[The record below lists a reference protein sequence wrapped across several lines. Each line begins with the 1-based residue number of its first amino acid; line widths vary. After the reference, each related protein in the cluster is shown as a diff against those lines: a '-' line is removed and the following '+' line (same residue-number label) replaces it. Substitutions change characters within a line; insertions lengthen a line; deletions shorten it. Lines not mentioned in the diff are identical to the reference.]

1 VVIIALIDSALLL
14 MIISFPPSLFL
25 LGFIFSG
32 YIGTKTSN
40 KIGINRKGLTI
51 SFEGLA
57 LASVLLLA
65 TPLFPHTVPMLDVA
79 IVVAAAAWIVQLRRY
94 CGTGWLETLPQAILP
109 VIAYVVIL
117 VVASAFVILFTS

>member
-1 VVIIALIDSALLL
+1 VVITALITPALLL
-14 MIISFPPSLFL
+14 MIISFLPSLFL

-32 YIGTKTSN
+32 YIGTKASN
-40 KIGINRKGLTI
+40 KIGINKKGLTI

-65 TPLFPHTVPMLDVA
+65 APLLPHTIPMLDVA
-79 IVVAAAAWIVQLRRY
+79 IVAAAAAWIVQLRRY

-109 VIAYVVIL
+109 VIAYIVIL
-117 VVASAFVILFTS
+117 VISSAFVILFTS